1 MDKVEELLAKRKW
14 MKRCLRAN
22 VAQPDDILTYGTVK
36 LALIYS
42 NVLNV
47 REKEPELY
55 DSIKRKSL
63 PNGGVRKHR

>member
-1 MDKVEELLAKRKW
+1 MDYVEELLTQRKW

-22 VAQPDDILTYGTVK
+22 VAQPEDIKVYGTVK

-42 NVLNV
+42 NVLNN

-55 DSIKRKSL
+55 DAIKG
-63 PNGGVRKHR
+63 NFA